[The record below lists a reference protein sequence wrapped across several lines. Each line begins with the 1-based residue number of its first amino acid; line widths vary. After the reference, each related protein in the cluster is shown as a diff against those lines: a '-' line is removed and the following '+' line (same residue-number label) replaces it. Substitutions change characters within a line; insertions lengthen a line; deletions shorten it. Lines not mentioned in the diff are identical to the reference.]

1 MNQATQ
7 PVNILVA
14 FAAGILSFLS
24 PCVLPLIPSYIS
36 YITGITFGE
45 LTQQALPKRV
55 RFLTAVHSL
64 LFIAGFTVVFIL
76 LGASFTFLGS
86 FLSKNQDAIKKIGG
100 AIVILFGLHIA
111 GIINLRFL
119 QRERKLEIKTKSID
133 FLGSFLVGAT
143 FSLGWTPC
151 VGPILS
157 SILIL
162 SSTSNQISKGVT
174 LLLSYSLGLGL
185 PFFLSGVLINNFLA
199 YFHKIKRYLKAIS
212 VVSGLFIVMI
222 GSMILTDYFGALTS
236 YLATWLSPLNRFFSK

>member
-1 MNQATQ
+1 MNQSSE
-7 PVNILVA
+7 PVTILVA
-14 FAAGILSFLS
+14 FMAGMLSFLS

-55 RFLTAVHSL
+55 RFLTVIHSL
-64 LFIAGFTVVFIL
+64 LFIAGFTAVFVL
-76 LGASFTFLGS
+76 LGASFTFFGS
-86 FLSKNQDAIKKIGG
+86 LLSRYQDMIKKVGG
-100 AIVILFGLHIA
+100 MIVILLGLHIA
-111 GIINLRFL
+111 GVINLSFL
-119 QRERKLEIKTKSID
+119 QREKKFEIKTRPLG

-162 SSTSNQISKGVT
+162 SSTADEIGKGVV

-185 PFFLSGVLINNFLA
+185 PFFLSSLLINNFLA
-199 YFHKIKRYLKAIS
+199 YFNKVKGYLRAIS
-212 VVSGLFIVMI
+212 IISGLFIIII
-222 GSMILTDYFGALTS
+222 GVMILTNSFGLVLNYFLV
-236 YLATWLSPLNRFFSK
+236 YY